1 MTNAVQLTV
10 EVNAQ
15 GANRELAGVQRGL
28 NSVER
33 AAVEAGRNGARG
45 FSQIEQSVMRASAT
59 MQHSV
64 SVFQSILGAGVFE
77 LIALGAFEAGKAI
90 IQVASDLQ
98 TARVGLEAFT
108 GSQEAANK
116 LLKEIQGLDLR
127 SVFDFR
133 SLLTASQRLL
143 AFNFTAEETMKTL
156 EAISAA
162 GRALGYDSQKLN
174 DLVSAF
180 GQIKAAGRVTGEE
193 IRQLRNAGV
202 PALDFLAK
210 GFAMST
216 REIDKAVRD
225 GLVPADAA
233 IRVLTR
239 GVQERFGGNAV
250 SQLSTFRQAL
260 SNLQSGFQKFGD
272 AIAKDLLPYGIKFA
286 EWGTEQ
292 LPKVAASLKENQ
304 QAILSF
310 AQAIGVLGAAY
321 ASAKLGAL
329 ALEAAAGLR
338 VFLGTLAANP
348 VLVAAAVGLGA
359 IGIQLRRF
367 QNQFEEFEASLE
379 RSKLD
384 QRIRDLFQAGD
395 SDGLRKLGVDAERIA
410 AAFSSRQIEGL
421 RSFKNELKELDKF
434 KVRILQPGEKPRTEK
449 LSGNAEKEA
458 ERLRDAERR
467 ASELLAAARR
477 KEGEGISEIRNRYA
491 EYRKELGLTAKAR
504 QNLALAEQ
512 SDIQE
517 FTRKATKK
525 LDENMREAML
535 DAQQLAD
542 KLIQEQATD
551 IQRIATETARL
562 WVEQTNAMFDAQR
575 SALDR
580 RKEFATLDLD
590 IQGQAIERAAAL
602 QAKTIFGINRAAL
615 AAKVE
620 LEQQKLQVEVQ
631 YLNEASKLQQEQIRV
646 RANAEIAALE
656 QLRAA
661 RLDLAPFYDA
671 QIATIRTASERQIQ
685 EVATATQGQVEIA
698 AKRSAG
704 AQSEII
710 GRAWTDAFERLKRGS
725 EEVFDALLTKGG
737 NVFTSLANVLKN
749 AFLTALRDIV
759 SSQVARSLLQLIG
772 GPSGGAGASGGGS
785 GPRGILGGLGSLLG
799 LGGFSGGGGGG
810 FSLPSLGP
818 GGTPPFLPGAPGGT
832 GGFSGPVGIP
842 GGSRAGGLLSGA
854 GGLGLLGSLK
864 QFAGF
869 GTTSITSP
877 SGIPLSLPNTA
888 LFGKFGAFFKSNAAL
903 AAGGLL
909 AFDGLRRGGIG
920 GLLETTAGGALI
932 GFKFGGPIGAAIG
945 AAIGG
950 AAGLVRLFIKTASE
964 KAREKIRAVYGLN
977 VTSKD
982 ILQNVV
988 NIAKQTYGGNLDAAI
1003 QSQPVRDILEL
1014 YAMATGQTPRGG
1026 TLSKAPRPLEF
1037 VSRGGSLYEAP
1048 SYYNGS
1054 PLPQLTNR
1062 QIVPGTV
1069 TLRLDPQQTETFLRT
1084 GQVTAIAENPR
1095 VVQSASVTALASNIG
1110 RRETLAAAL
1119 SPGLTFG

>member
-10 EVNAQ
+10 EVHAA
-15 GANRELAGVQRGL
+15 GANRELQGVQRGL

-45 FSQIEQSVMRASAT
+45 FSQIEQSVLRASAT
-59 MQHSV
+59 VRQQG
-64 SVFQSILGAGVFE
+64 SVFRSILGADVFRS
-77 LIALGAFEAGKAI
+77 IARGAFEMGRS
-90 IQVASDLQ
+90 VLSTASDFQ
-98 TARVGLEAFT
+98 SARVGLEAFL
-108 GSQEAANK
+108 GSASEAKRLFADLEK
-116 LLKEIQGLDLR
+116 LDLK
-127 SVFDFR
+127 SVFDFKQ
-133 SLLTASQRLL
+133 LLEGSQRLL
-143 AFNFTAEETMKTL
+143 AFNFSAKEIIPTL
-156 EAISAA
+156 SAISAA
-162 GRALGYDSQKLN
+162 GRALSFDKGKFD
-174 DLVSAF
+174 DLVTAF
-180 GQIKAAGRVTGEE
+180 GQIRAAGRLTGEE
-193 IRQLRNAGV
+193 LRQLTNTGT
-202 PALDFLAK
+202 PALDILAK
-210 GFAMST
+210 AFGRST
-216 REIDKAVRD
+216 GEVKKAIED
-225 GLVPADAA
+225 GLIPADQA
-233 IRVLTR
+233 IRLLVE
-239 GVQERFGGNAV
+239 GINERFGKLQGAK
-250 SQLSTFRQAL
+250 TARQEF
-260 SNLQSGFQKFGD
+260 SNLESAIQKFKNEVGQEFLP
-272 AIAKDLLPYGIKFA
+272 IASEFA
-286 EWGTEQ
+286 KWATDQ
-292 LPKVAASLKENQ
+292 LPKVAKFLKENKGE
-304 QAILSF
+304 LLEF
-310 AQAIGVLGAAY
+310 AKAIGYVGAAFAAAKIGSLALQA
-321 ASAKLGAL
+321 ASAI
-329 ALEAAAGLR
+329 R
-338 VFLGTLAANP
+338 VFAASIAANP
-348 VLVAAAVGLGA
+348 LLAAAMTALAVIGFQMRKSMDQLESAGEAMARSQLNANIRELVRVG
-359 IGIQLRRF
+359 
-367 QNQFEEFEASLE
+367 
-379 RSKLD
+379 D
-384 QRIRDLFQAGD
+384 Q
-395 SDGLRKLGVDAERIA
+395 DGLRKLGVDAERIA
-410 AAFSSRQIEGL
+410 AAFVGRGIGGIEDYTD
-421 RSFKNELKELDKF
+421 KLKELEKF
-434 KVRILQPGEKPRTEK
+434 TVRILEPGETPRKKEPWPGGGK
-449 LSGNAEKEA
+449 QEA

-477 KEGEGISEIRNRYA
+477 KEGEGIAEIRNRYA

-512 SDIQE
+512 LDIRE

-525 LDENMREAML
+525 LDEDMREAML

-542 KLIQEQATD
+542 KLIQEQAAD
-551 IQRIATETARL
+551 IQRIASETARL
-562 WVEQTNAMFDAQR
+562 WVEQTDAMFDAQR

-602 QAKTIFGINRAAL
+602 QATSIFGINRAAL

-646 RANAEIAALE
+646 RAAAEIAALE

-799 LGGFSGGGGGG
+799 LGGFGGGGGGG

-842 GGSRAGGLLSGA
+842 GGSRAGGLLSGF

-888 LFGKFGAFFKSNAAL
+888 LFGKFGAAFKSNAAL

-932 GFKFGGPIGAAIG
+932 GYKFGGPIGAAIG
-945 AAIGG
+945 AAVGG

-1026 TLSKAPRPLEF
+1026 TLSKAPRALEF